1 MGLINKYVTIIAL
14 IVLSVANVTYAGDFD
29 RFLGSYVGH
38 TIEVENG
45 KDIHRD
51 LSVVIKENGN
61 GFQLEWKTTKI
72 KASGKTKTKS
82 YSIDFEPTGRE
93 NIFSSAMKANLFGGR
108 QPLDPMKG
116 DPYVWSRV
124 NGDLLTVHAMIITED
139 GGYEMLTYKRTVV
152 EEGLDLEFNRIKNGE
167 SLKTITAHL
176 EKVQ

>member
-1 MGLINKYVTIIAL
+1 
-14 IVLSVANVTYAGDFD
+14 
-29 RFLGSYVGH
+29 
-38 TIEVENG
+38 
-45 KDIHRD
+45 
-51 LSVVIKENGN
+51 
-61 GFQLEWKTTKI
+61 
-72 KASGKTKTKS
+72 
-82 YSIDFEPTGRE
+82 
-93 NIFSSAMKANLFGGR
+93 
-108 QPLDPMKG
+108 MKG